1 MELTMSKL
9 SFLAAGLLCLAMPA
23 LAQSPS
29 VVVENAWARATTPS
43 QKVGGV
49 FLTLI
54 DRGAPDRLVS
64 ATSPIG
70 DMVELHETVNDGGV
84 MKMLPVKALD
94 LPQGKP
100 VELKPG
106 GYHLMV
112 TGLKQG
118 LAMGSSFPVT
128 LRFET
133 SAPVT
138 VEVKVGAAGAGGP
151 AMDHGAMGHG
161 SMTMPMPMPMAPA
174 KP

>member
-1 MELTMSKL
+1 MLRRTVV
-9 SFLAAGLLCLAMPA
+9 AAGLLCLAVPA

-29 VVVENAWARATTPS
+29 VAVQNAWARATTPS

-49 FLTLI
+49 FLTLT
-54 DRGAPDRLVS
+54 DHGPADRLVS

-70 DMVELHETVNDGGV
+70 DMVELHQTVNDGGV
-84 MKMLPVKALD
+84 MKMLPVTALD
-94 LPQGKP
+94 LPPGQP

-112 TGLKQG
+112 MGLKQG

-128 LRFET
+128 LTFEK
-133 SAPVT
+133 APPVT
-138 VEVKVGAAGAGGP
+138 VTVKVAAAGAAGP
-151 AMDHGAMGHG
+151 EMDHSMMGHG
-161 SMTMPMPMPMAPA
+161 TMAMPMMMAPA